1 MKRIARDAQDDQNY
15 DSFLD
20 IVANLVGILVILIM
34 VIGVRAREASQSQ
47 VAAEP
52 STSSAQT
59 LIIPMPEET
68 GPVVSLNQHR
78 AVEEQIAQ
86 LSDSMQTAK
95 SNSISA
101 NRDVQEI
108 DARIKDIERRAYVE
122 EEERNRLQL
131 LVSMSEKSLEERRKK
146 LAQDQ
151 QTDLATSQQVD
162 ESRVE
167 LASLEQQIAAI
178 EANTGDTKILEHH
191 PTPIAKTVFGAEDHL
206 QLMDG
211 RVAYVPIN
219 EMTAMLRR
227 DAENKMWK
235 LGNTSQ
241 VTELIGPIDGFRM
254 KYTLERRQKRVM
266 TPDGARLRKIVEL
279 KRFVMV
285 PESPELGE
293 PISVAILA
301 GSQLEH
307 RLAVINPSETT
318 ITVWTYPDSFASF
331 RELKSY
337 LNAKGYIVAA
347 RPLPE
352 GYPIGGSPDGTKS
365 AAE

>member
-1 MKRIARDAQDDQNY
+1 
-15 DSFLD
+15 
-20 IVANLVGILVILIM
+20 
-34 VIGVRAREASQSQ
+34 
-47 VAAEP
+47 
-52 STSSAQT
+52 
-59 LIIPMPEET
+59 
-68 GPVVSLNQHR
+68 
-78 AVEEQIAQ
+78 
-86 LSDSMQTAK
+86 
-95 SNSISA
+95 
-101 NRDVQEI
+101 
-108 DARIKDIERRAYVE
+108 
-122 EEERNRLQL
+122 
-131 LVSMSEKSLEERRKK
+131 
-146 LAQDQ
+146 
-151 QTDLATSQQVD
+151 
-162 ESRVE
+162 
-167 LASLEQQIAAI
+167 
-178 EANTGDTKILEHH
+178 
-191 PTPIAKTVFGAEDHL
+191 
-206 QLMDG
+206 MDG